1 MNDFLF
7 KIVLLG
13 DQASGKTTMLKN
25 SDNNYNYTTSPTIGV
40 DFFSTTFLFNGKT
53 CKIHVWDT
61 SGNRYFNSLNK
72 IYYNTCVGALVF
84 FNLND
89 LISFENIDFWINQL
103 HQDNHNYKN
112 IILVGTCKEN
122 SGYKIPNDLIQH
134 KCNVFN
140 ACYFEKKLNENILDI
155 LGCLVDRILN
165 DYSKIPQQFS
175 SLEGFRDYNKSHVV
189 KYGSNGDY
197 FLFEDENQSNSSY
210 CGICNSCGIM

>member
-25 SDNNYNYTTSPTIGV
+25 SSNNYNYTTTPTIGV

-72 IYYNTCVGALVF
+72 IYFNTCVGALLF

-89 LISFENIDFWINQL
+89 LISFENIDSWINQL
-103 HQDNHNYKN
+103 YQDNHYYKN
-112 IILVGTCKEN
+112 IILIGTIKDN
-122 SGYKIPNDLIQH
+122 SAKKIPKELIQQ
-134 KCNVFN
+134 KCNMYN
-140 ACYFEKKLNENILDI
+140 ACYFEKKLNEDILDI
-155 LGCLVDRILN
+155 FGCLVDRIFN
-165 DYSKIPQQFS
+165 DYVKNPNQFNN
-175 SLEGFRDYNKSHVV
+175 LEGFKDYYRSQTV
-189 KYGSNGDY
+189 KYSSNGEY
-197 FLFEDENQSNSSY
+197 FLFEEDGQNTSGY
-210 CGICNSCGIM
+210 CNWCNSCGIM